1 MRRMSILAAAPL
13 AALLLAGPVIAG
25 AQEDATGDEPGSRV
39 VSPAE
44 CTVEPAAADAI
55 AAALTDGAPAAG
67 IQVQIPLGQP
77 ADPETGKQVATAVRG
92 ILACLNAGDFLRVG
106 ALTTPNGAKALL
118 SGLAA
123 GGPEALNES
132 LAAAPVAREEAAY
145 VRLLAVTD
153 PAIAADGRIVA
164 FAVINEPVRPPRGPE
179 TLLFA
184 FANDNGVLKLDS
196 LLGFSLIQPEGAATP
211 AAEGTPAP

>member
-1 MRRMSILAAAPL
+1 MSILAAAPL
-13 AALLLAGPVIAG
+13 AALLLAGPVVAR
-25 AQEDATGDEPGSRV
+25 AQDDTGTEEASSRV

-55 AAALTDGAPAAG
+55 AADLTDGTPGGG
-67 IQVQIPLGQP
+67 IQMQVPLGQP

-92 ILACLNAGDFLRVG
+92 VLACLNAGDFLRVG

-123 GGPEALNES
+123 GGPDKLNEAL
-132 LAAAPVAREEAAY
+132 AATPVARDEASY

-153 PAIAADGRIVA
+153 PSIAEDGRILA

-184 FANDNGVLKLDS
+184 FVNDNGVLKLDS
-196 LLGFSLIQPEGAATP
+196 LLGFSLIQPEKAGTP
-211 AAEGTPAP
+211 AAEGTPAA